1 MFVCLTI
8 SVGTK
13 RGKRSIGSISS
24 SPLAAAVREST
35 CQQCWWQVVHV
46 SPLFQQSSSIY
57 FSIPSIFWT
66 PRKVDSWS
74 LIIFWT
80 NCYNIVIFWNQM
92 LTILYNIWIVWTINL
107 VSFVFGFLKLF
118 DYLSWIMGLFF
129 GVVIALWTLNT
140 GTRVVLGSVLI
151 FCISMK
157 FERNRWR

>member
-24 SPLAAAVREST
+24 SPLTAAVREYT

-80 NCYNIVIFWNQM
+80 NCYNIVKCLLFCIIFGLFGLLIWFHLCLDFWNN
-92 LTILYNIWIVWTINL
+92 LIIWVELW
-107 VSFVFGFLKLF
+107 VYFL
-118 DYLSWIMGLFF
+118 GLWLLC
-129 GVVIALWTLNT
+129 GH
-140 GTRVVLGSVLI
+140 
-151 FCISMK
+151 
-157 FERNRWR
+157 